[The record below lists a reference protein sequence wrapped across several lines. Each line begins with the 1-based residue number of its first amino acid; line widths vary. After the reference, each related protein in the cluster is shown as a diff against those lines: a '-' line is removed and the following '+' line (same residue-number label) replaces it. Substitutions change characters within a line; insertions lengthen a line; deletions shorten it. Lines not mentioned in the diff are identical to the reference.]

1 MDILEQRSMFTMWA
15 ALPGPLIL
23 SADLRSSAMN
33 TGYGLDDDVLAI
45 LNNTGISP
53 DLLIGFCHSQ
63 HIFFIH
69 ALLLVFSQ
77 LVRALLDCA
86 QQKLS
91 L

>member
-45 LNNTGISP
+45 LNNTGMVSYM
-53 DLLIGFCHSQ
+53 LIFYFLASCFL
-63 HIFFIH
+63 ILFFRS
-69 ALLLVFSQ
+69 F
-77 LVRALLDCA
+77 VRAASFFRETSALCTHF
-86 QQKLS
+86 
-91 L
+91 